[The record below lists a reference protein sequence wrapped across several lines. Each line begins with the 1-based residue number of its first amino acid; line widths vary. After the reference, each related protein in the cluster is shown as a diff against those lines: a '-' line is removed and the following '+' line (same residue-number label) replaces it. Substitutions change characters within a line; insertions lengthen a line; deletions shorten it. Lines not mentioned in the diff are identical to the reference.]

1 MSYIVNLKQ
10 YNTELRV
17 PLEILEWCSS
27 HLTPEIYI
35 TKETERHRLYSG
47 FQAQEL
53 DACFLPRVIMK
64 KQFKHLEDLLSS
76 DLVLTNRDD
85 IRLSGLT
92 YDPYI
97 LELRS
102 FFI

>member
-1 MSYIVNLKQ
+1 
-10 YNTELRV
+10 
-17 PLEILEWCSS
+17 
-27 HLTPEIYI
+27 
-35 TKETERHRLYSG
+35 
-47 FQAQEL
+47 
-53 DACFLPRVIMK
+53 MK

-97 LELRS
+97 LELRNFS
-102 FFI
+102 FS